1 LTDDNSRTSFLE
13 VLLYPVRNFG
23 GAIFLT
29 GVPAVVTLTQC
40 IGTIGRRDARI
51 YLALLAALV
60 TASYLYRVL
69 ESVVSGE
76 QEPPGIAPEDWDS
89 AWQELAH
96 YLGGLFVAYLPV
108 WFLLVNSIFQ
118 RDGYLAREKILWMLG
133 GSVVAGTAYFPMALL
148 LNGFTQR
155 IGTAFNFGVGF
166 RSIWKMGSDYVFC
179 AFYFLIGNAGWVL
192 LQIFWV
198 AGTPRGLNSA
208 RITAASMTA
217 LFGLYVAVLQMR
229 ALGRAYRKHHDALG
243 WTLGEEA

>member
-1 LTDDNSRTSFLE
+1 MKSFFE
-13 VLLYPVRNFG
+13 IVSYPVRNFG
-23 GAIFLT
+23 GAVFLT
-29 GVPAVVTLTQC
+29 AVPAIVTVMQC
-40 IGTIGRRDARI
+40 VSHSGRRDPRI
-51 YLALLAALV
+51 YLFLLAALV
-60 TASYLYRVL
+60 TASYLYRIL

-76 QEPPGIAPEDWDS
+76 QEPPGIAPEDWDA

-108 WFLLVNSIFQ
+108 WFLLVNAIFQ
-118 RDGYLAREKILWMLG
+118 REGYLAREEIRLALG
-133 GSVVAGTAYFPMALL
+133 GALVAGTAYFPMALL

-166 RSIWKMGSDYVFC
+166 RSIGKMGLDYGFC

-198 AGTPRGLNSA
+198 AGTPRGWNSA
-208 RITAASMTA
+208 RITAAFMTT
-217 LFGLYVAVLQMR
+217 LFGLYVGVLQMR
-229 ALGRAYRKHHDALG
+229 ALGKAYRKHHDALG